1 MIQTHD
7 PAYTEM
13 LEQTAEARHRL
24 AIPET
29 EAQAAL
35 RHEAAKGSLKEALQI
50 RGAQEINQAR
60 TILGENEENIK
71 SEAVQHV
78 RAHEA
83 QYGAV

>member
-35 RHEAAKGSLKEALQI
+35 RHEAATGSLKEALQI